1 MFGFIPASGRRPRI
15 TRPLMVTAAVCALT
29 LAGCSGGSGSG
40 SGTDSGTG
48 SKTSSHGQLSLQ
60 FPGPP
65 ISLDPAKA
73 GNGGS
78 TMFASLAYD
87 PLIYLSGSGE
97 LVPDLAAKWGF
108 TDQAN
113 EVFELTLRSGVTF
126 SDGSPLDAKAAAA
139 SMNYF
144 LHAGGGL
151 VGNVGP
157 IAKIED
163 VSPTTVRITY
173 KAPTP
178 EAPLTLSQ
186 YNGMGNLIGP
196 KGLADPQSLL
206 TSSDGTGQYIYD
218 GAGSV
223 AGNRYAYKKNPHY
236 FEPSAQHF
244 DSAIVRVINNPNAVL
259 SAAQTNQVQFASG
272 NANTAAAA
280 KQAGLKVQTAP
291 FFNWS
296 LNLVDRQ
303 GVVCKPLAD
312 VRVRQA
318 IALAFDRPAI
328 AKAMAGSYAS
338 GSNQALLPGTD
349 GYDGSIGYGYDV
361 AKAKSL
367 LAQAGYPNGFKMTIL
382 TESVLDIN
390 NTYSQAIVDALKAIG
405 VDATLQVQTTGIAQ
419 FAGDSLSKKYAA
431 LIFPTAGTTMSQLRS
446 QITSGLFNPFNS
458 ADSQLDSIMQQAAA
472 ADSAQARTAQYQ
484 KASQQL
490 QDLAWTVPIFATQS
504 VYFTAAGLQNFQASV
519 LNPNP
524 MPVGPTSDL
533 SWGLK

>member
-1 MFGFIPASGRRPRI
+1 MFRFIPASGRRPGV
-15 TRPLMVTAAVCALT
+15 TRPHLAIAAAVCALA
-29 LAGCSGGSGSG
+29 LAGCSGG
-40 SGTDSGTG
+40 GTG
-48 SKTSSHGQLSLQ
+48 SQTSSQLSVQ

-78 TMFASLAYD
+78 AMFVSLAYD
-87 PLIYLSGSGE
+87 PLIFLSGSGD
-97 LVPDLAAKWGF
+97 LAPDLATKWGF
-108 TDQAN
+108 TDHAN

-126 SDGSPLDAKAAAA
+126 SDGSGLDATAAAA

-157 IAKIED
+157 VAKIEA
-163 VSPTTVRITY
+163 VSPATVRITY

-178 EAPLTLSQ
+178 EAALTLTQ

-196 KGLADPQSLL
+196 KGLANPQSLL
-206 TSSDGTGQYIYD
+206 TSSDGTGQFIYD

-223 AGNRYAYKKNPHY
+223 ADNRYVYKKNPHY
-236 FEPSAQHF
+236 FQPSAQHF
-244 DSAIVRVINNPNAVL
+244 DSAVVRVINNPNAVL
-259 SAAQTNQVQFASG
+259 SAAQTGQVQFASG
-272 NANTAAAA
+272 SANTAAAA
-280 KQAGLKVQTAP
+280 KQAGLKVETAP

-303 GVVCKPLAD
+303 GAVSPALAD

-338 GSNQALLPGTD
+338 GSDQVLLPGTD
-349 GYDGSIGYGYDV
+349 GYDSNIGYGYDV

-367 LAQAGYPNGFKMTIL
+367 LAQAGFPNGFKLTIL
-382 TESVLDIN
+382 TESLLDVN
-390 NTYSQAIVDALKAIG
+390 NTYSQAIVDALGNIG
-405 VDATLQVQTTGIAQ
+405 IDATLHVQTTGIAQ
-419 FAGDSLSKKYAA
+419 FVGDALSKKYAA
-431 LIFPTAGTTMSQLRS
+431 IIFPTAGTTMSQLDS
-446 QITSGLFNPFNS
+446 QITHGLFNPFGS
-458 ADSQLDSIMQQAAA
+458 ADGQLDSIMQQAAT

-484 KASQQL
+484 QASRRL
-490 QDLAWTVPIFATQS
+490 QELAWTVPIFATQS
-504 VYFTAAGLQNFQASV
+504 VYYTAAGLQNFQASV

-524 MPVGPTSDL
+524 MPVGPTADL
-533 SWGLK
+533 SWRLK

>member
-1 MFGFIPASGRRPRI
+1 MFGFIPASGRHQGI
-15 TRPLMVTAAVCALT
+15 TRPHPVVAAAAAAAVCTLA
-29 LAGCSGGSGSG
+29 LAGCSGGAGAGSQSGS
-40 SGTDSGTG
+40 
-48 SKTSSHGQLSLQ
+48 QLSLQ

-78 TMFASLAYD
+78 AMFVSLAYD
-87 PLIYLSGSGE
+87 PLIYLSGGGQ
-97 LVPDLAAKWGF
+97 LVPDLATKWGF
-108 TDQAN
+108 TDHSN

-126 SDGSPLDAKAAAA
+126 SDGSALDAKAAAA

-157 IAKIED
+157 VANVEA
-163 VSPTTVRITY
+163 VSSSTVRITY

-178 EAPLTLSQ
+178 EAALTLTQ

-206 TSSDGTGQYIYD
+206 TSSDGTGQFTYD
-218 GAGSV
+218 GADSV
-223 AGNRYAYKKNPHY
+223 ADSRYVYKKNPHY

-244 DSAIVRVINNPNAVL
+244 DSTTVRVINNPNAVL
-259 SAAQTNQVQFASG
+259 SAAQTGQVQFASG
-272 NANTAAAA
+272 SAASAATA
-280 KQAGLKVQTAP
+280 QRSGLKIVSAP

-303 GVVCKPLAD
+303 GAVCPALAD

-338 GSNQALLPGTD
+338 ASDQVLLPGTD
-349 GYDGSIGYGYDV
+349 GYDSGIGYGYNV

-367 LAQAGYPNGFKMTIL
+367 LAQAGYPNGFKITIL
-382 TESVLDIN
+382 TESVLDVN
-390 NTYSQAIVDALKAIG
+390 NTYSQAIVDALGAIG
-405 VDATLQVQTTGIAQ
+405 INATLQVQTTGIAQ
-419 FAGDSLSKKYAA
+419 FTADSLSKKYAA
-431 LIFPTAGTTMSQLRS
+431 VIFPTAGTTMSELDS
-446 QITSGLFNPFNS
+446 QISNSLFNPFGS
-458 ADSQLDSIMQQAAA
+458 SDSQLDSIMQQAATA
-472 ADSAQARTAQYQ
+472 SSAEARTAQY
-484 KASQQL
+484 KLASQRL
-490 QDLAWTVPIFATQS
+490 QALAWTVPIFATQS
-504 VYFTAAGLQNFQASV
+504 VYYTAAGLENFQASV

-524 MPVGPTSDL
+524 VPVGPTAAL
-533 SWGLK
+533 SWELK

>member
-1 MFGFIPASGRRPRI
+1 MSGFTPPSGRRPGV
-15 TRPLMVTAAVCALT
+15 TRPHLAVAAALCALGLG
-29 LAGCSGGSGSG
+29 LAGCSSGGTGGSP
-40 SGTDSGTG
+40 
-48 SKTSSHGQLSLQ
+48 TSSQLSLQ

-97 LVPDLAAKWGF
+97 TVPDLATKWGF

-126 SDGSPLDAKAAAA
+126 SDGSALDAKAAAA

-157 IAKIED
+157 VAKVED

-178 EAPLTLSQ
+178 EAALTLTQ
-186 YNGMGNLIGP
+186 YNGMGNIIGP
-196 KGLADPQSLL
+196 KGLADPQTLL
-206 TSSDGTGQYIYD
+206 TSSDGTGQFIYD
-218 GAGSV
+218 GASSV
-223 AGNRYAYKKNPHY
+223 AGNRYVYKKNPHY
-236 FEPSAQHF
+236 FQPAAQHF
-244 DSAIVRVINNPNAVL
+244 DSTIVRVINNPNAVL

-272 NANTAAAA
+272 SASTAAAA
-280 KQAGLKVQTAP
+280 KQAGLKIQTAP

-303 GVVCKPLAD
+303 GTVCPPLAD
-312 VRVRQA
+312 ARVRQA

-328 AKAMAGSYAS
+328 AKAMAGAYAS
-338 GSNQALLPGTD
+338 GSNQVLLPGTD
-349 GYDGSIGYGYDV
+349 GYDSGIGYDYDV

-367 LAQAGYPNGFKMTIL
+367 LAQAGYANGFKITIL

-390 NTYSQAIVDALKAIG
+390 NTYSQAIVDALGNIG
-405 VDATLQVQTTGIAQ
+405 VQATLQVQTTGIAQ
-419 FAGDSLSKKYAA
+419 FAGDALSKKYAA
-431 LIFPTAGTTMSQLRS
+431 IIFPTAGTTMSQLHS
-446 QITSGLFNPFNS
+446 QITTGLFNPFGS
-458 ADSQLDSIMQQAAA
+458 TDSQLESLMQQAAT

-484 KASQQL
+484 QASHRL
-490 QDLAWTVPIFATQS
+490 QDLAWTVPVFATQS
-504 VYFTAAGLQNFQASV
+504 VYFTASGLQNFQASV

-524 MPVGPTSDL
+524 MPVGPTADL
-533 SWGLK
+533 SWRLK